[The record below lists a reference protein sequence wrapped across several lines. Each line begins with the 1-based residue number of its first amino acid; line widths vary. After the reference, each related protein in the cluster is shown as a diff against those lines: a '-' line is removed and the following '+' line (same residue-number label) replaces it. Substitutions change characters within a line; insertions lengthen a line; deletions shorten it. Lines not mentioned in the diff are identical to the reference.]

1 MSQTEQVAQGLIDCT
16 LPKAEWTHHAHLRAG
31 LWHVLH
37 HGAPTALELLR
48 ARIWRYNESVGTA
61 NTDTSGYHETITRF
75 YVTVIDRFLGANDAS
90 APIDDLAAQLI
101 ADYGDRRLPLRCY
114 SESRLFSPV
123 ARRSWVEPDIR
134 SIDRL

>member
-1 MSQTEQVAQGLIDCT
+1 MSATERIARGLIDCS
-16 LPKAEWTHHAHLRAG
+16 LPKVEWTHEAHLRAG
-31 LWHVLH
+31 LWHVLQ
-37 HGAPTALELLR
+37 HGAPAALELLR
-48 ARIWRYNESVGTA
+48 GRISRYNESVGTA

-75 YVTVIDRFLGANDAS
+75 YVTVIDRFLNAHDAA
-90 APIDDLAAQLI
+90 APIDDLAAQLV

-123 ARRSWVEPDIR
+123 ARRSWVEPDIK